1 MSLALSG
8 PPKLPLVERLSDTL
22 NPIFIKETRQALKS
36 RQFLASFFLMLIAS
50 WLVATF
56 GLLLSGPDTE
66 YSRTGPALFAW
77 FFNILCVA
85 TYVVVPFGA
94 FRSLLA
100 ERDQFTYEVL
110 AISTLSPRQ
119 IVWGK
124 LQSALLQTFI
134 YYSAITPFIAFTYQL
149 RGIGVLEIVFLLV
162 FAMLASIGLSLVC
175 LSISTF
181 ARQRAVQI
189 LATLAVIVGL
199 LIVFGMNIGMTFL
212 VREGMAFDESDFW
225 VACGLVLGYY
235 AAYVWLLLE
244 VAVSQLTFE
253 ADNRSTAIRLGFAAV
268 FWMSVAWV
276 GVMVYTGYPG
286 SDQRELLTTF
296 FFVMLGHWLV
306 LGLFAVTETD
316 ELSRRTLRS
325 LRRWGPFR
333 LLLAPLMPGGARGLL
348 FVLSH
353 VAATFLVAVGAE
365 TLLPSYAGAPLTG
378 FGSVSPFPGP
388 LACSAAMLYVAVYL
402 GFACALS
409 RWLRVVSPDLRPAHA
424 RVFTILI
431 AAVVA
436 VVPKVLLLFDPDRM
450 FQPYLMLGDPLSACF
465 HIWYS
470 PHEFDDHMVMV
481 LLLTMAA
488 VVAVGVNLRA
498 LLTGLAEVALA
509 RVPPLEVEIL
519 SATSDATS

>member
-1 MSLALSG
+1 MSVPLSG
-8 PPKLPLVERLSDTL
+8 TAKLPLVERLSDRL

-56 GLLLSGPDTE
+56 GLLLGGADAES
-66 YSRTGPALFAW
+66 SRTGPALFAW

-85 TYVVVPFGA
+85 TYIVVPFGA

-149 RGIGVLEIVFLLV
+149 RGIGVLEIVFLLA
-162 FAMLASIGLSLVC
+162 FAMLASVGLSLLC

-199 LIVFGMNIGMTFL
+199 LIVFGMNIGMTFAI
-212 VREGMAFDESDFW
+212 REGTPFDLWEFW
-225 VACGLVLGYY
+225 ITCGMVLGYY
-235 AAYVWLLLE
+235 AAYMWLMLE

-253 ADNRSTAIRLGFAAV
+253 ADNRSTAIRLGFGVV
-268 FWMSVAWV
+268 FWMSAAWV
-276 GVMVYTGYPG
+276 GVMVYAGYPG
-286 SDQRELLTTF
+286 SDQHDLLSGF
-296 FFVMLGHWLV
+296 FFTMLIHWLV

-316 ELSRRTLRS
+316 ELSRRTLRA
-325 LRRWGPFR
+325 LRRWGLFR

-348 FVLSH
+348 FVLMH
-353 VAATFLVAVGAE
+353 VAATTLIAVGAE
-365 TLLPSYAGAPLTG
+365 SLLPPHAGYSTVP
-378 FGSVSPFPGP
+378 PFPGP
-388 LACSAAMLYVAVYL
+388 LACLAATLYVAMYL

-431 AAVVA
+431 VAVVA
-436 VVPKVLLLFDPDRM
+436 VIPKVLLLFDPDRM

-470 PHEFDDHMVMV
+470 PHDVDDHLLMV
-481 LLLTMAA
+481 LLLGMGA

-498 LLTGLAEVALA
+498 MLTGVAEVALA
-509 RVPPLEVEIL
+509 RVAIPEVEL
-519 SATSDATS
+519 EPAESATG